1 MPNQVPNQQA
11 VDRESIF
18 MTENY
23 GGLNLES
30 SPMNMPLTD
39 SPSVTN
45 VVIDPSGKVKKRFGS
60 KVLADFMEYTD
71 IHIPFRLSNGRLI
84 HIITDK
90 YAIKVLED
98 GYGVTTPLYSTS
110 ACLTPYPVT
119 TLQSSYTPKRTHL
132 MTREDNTTKFHI
144 FSSTSVPIT
153 LTVTEV
159 PSTFVSATHNV
170 VPKSN
175 SIFTGNFDVSVP
187 ENAYFTFEGSSWRKG
202 TAYTGGYLHL
212 VDETGIADGTVGLA
226 VVFSWSWEAD
236 AQWRT
241 KGHWQHDFLKF
252 NVDLGTDVNIELSPT
267 MKVSLAN
274 DFTLAKNY
282 LYSMYNISTI
292 WSNSYPALL
301 ARDISNDAT
310 TQTWFTSHPQPQLQ
324 ATPAVHWFPTFG
336 SVIQAGK
343 QMPSGYVV
351 GDTTFLSVGT
361 THICFGGNYYLDTAY
376 TVPFQPYPATLLRI
390 MGVYIGG
397 KGGCKGNEMV
407 LFNSDNTV
415 IPMTISGVQSTGN
428 WYNGY
433 YSTGAGQVT
442 PATSASTQTCL
453 FYGFFGGS
461 VIGCRTLDNKLAFV
475 PASVPTGGST
485 TGTYPTKQG
494 ALSLNFVGLYPWIN
508 MFYHDFFNVST
519 MFQDRV
525 VLAGF
530 TLSPNT
536 VLFGNVGNETQM
548 QKSIRYSNFEV
559 AWADNTLATSPL
571 EVRLNMSSDEQI
583 QDMIQWHDSLF
594 IGTTKQLYRIHGGQ
608 NVAITPTNYFV
619 DTVSNVACAYRS
631 MVLTNDGV
639 VFLSDS
645 GVYRVGVDNTS
656 GQFKVINIGIK
667 VRKAIREGLDKGRL
681 NAGLGRMAYDSVND
695 VLYVLV
701 GDKTSLTPRRCF
713 VYFADRQSWVEWTTA
728 SGYFPATSVTCYDG
742 RVFFTMSETTEVETL
757 NLIEN
762 EGSVKLFKDSSN
774 YMYVEVGGVVTPI
787 YQSLGGVSTTH
798 QLDTWS
804 AGAYTAYAAETLSG
818 VNSLLWVS
826 STQVILWTLNAN
838 WVRASTLAAYSKG
851 SAQALQYETD
861 FGVDVDVPRI
871 TTTIDGVKQQASLVE
886 FNIKDSFLD
895 LVKTSVIDDNLA
907 NVQIKLPVPRVS
919 LTKAASPL
927 GTKAHF
933 SLETP
938 TTGTGIKPIP
948 VGFLGYKGVTNTTDA
963 TTGVEGTD
971 YVTTKDSAII
981 TTNTFQGATDVVQVE
996 VLAETDLSPLYIKNV
1011 TTESYIPLT
1020 SLTYNVAATSKNYH
1034 AKCTA
1039 GDVYDGKTVTYGLAY
1054 PSWWLSPAF
1063 TRNNIKNLKRMSHF
1077 YAVFENS
1084 VPIQTNATLAPS
1096 WVTAPKMNLAIVQNG
1111 SRTGQ
1116 SSTAVTDESDP
1127 FDILSTSD
1135 AGLDYY
1141 RVVYPIEG
1149 NFISFQA
1156 FVYSFDDGN
1165 WELVGYQLEADTS
1178 GKTSR
1183 KPYD

>member
-60 KVLADFMEYTD
+60 KVIADFMEYTD

-98 GYGVTTPLYSTS
+98 GYGETTPLYSTS

-119 TLQSSYTPKRTHL
+119 TLQSGYAPKRTYL
-132 MTREDNTTKFHI
+132 MTREDSTTKFHI
-144 FSSTSVPIT
+144 FSRTSIPVT

-159 PSTFVSATHNV
+159 PSTFVTSTHNV
-170 VPKSN
+170 IPKSN

-202 TAYTGGYLHL
+202 TTYTTGYLHL
-212 VDETGIADGTVGLA
+212 IDETGIDDGTVGLA
-226 VVFSWSWEAD
+226 VIFSWSWEAD
-236 AQWRT
+236 TQWRT

-267 MKVSLAN
+267 MKISLAN

-282 LYSMYNISTI
+282 LYNMYAVSTV

-301 ARDISNDAT
+301 ARAISNDAT
-310 TQTWFTSHPQPQLQ
+310 TQTWFTSAPQPQLQ
-324 ATPAVHWFPTFG
+324 ATPSSHYFPTFG
-336 SVIQAGK
+336 SVIYAGK
-343 QMPSGYVV
+343 QYSGGYVV

-361 THICFGGNYYLDTAY
+361 THICFGGNFYLDASY
-376 TVPFQPYPATLLRI
+376 TVPLQPYPATLLRL
-390 MGVYIGG
+390 MGIYIGG
-397 KGGCKGNEMV
+397 NGGCIGNEMV
-407 LFNSDNTV
+407 LFNSDNVV
-415 IPMTISGVQSTGN
+415 IPMTIAGLQSTGN
-428 WYNGY
+428 WYAGY
-433 YSTGAGQVT
+433 YSTGAGQVV
-442 PATSASTQTCL
+442 PATSVSTQTCL
-453 FYGFFGGS
+453 FYGFFGGA
-461 VIGCRTLDNKLAFV
+461 VMGCRTLDNKLAFV
-475 PASVPTGGST
+475 PATVPTGGST

-494 ALSLNFVGLYPWIN
+494 ALSLNLVGLYPWVN
-508 MFYHDFFNVST
+508 ATHYDFFNVST

-525 VLAGF
+525 VLSGF

-536 VLFGNVGNETQM
+536 ILFGNVGNETQM
-548 QKSIRYSNFEV
+548 QQSIRYSNFEV

-583 QDMIQWHDSLF
+583 QDMLQWHDSLF

-619 DTVSNVACAYRS
+619 DTVSNVSCAYRS

-667 VRKAIREGLDKGRL
+667 IRKAIREGLDKGRL
-681 NAGLGRMAYDSVND
+681 NAGLGRMAYDSVNN

-728 SGYFPATSVTCYDG
+728 SGYFPSTSVTCYDG
-742 RVFFTMSETTEVETL
+742 RVFFTMSETTVDDVAW
-757 NLIEN
+757 
-762 EGSVKLFKDSSN
+762 SD
-774 YMYVEVGGVVTPI
+774 
-787 YQSLGGVSTTH
+787 TT
-798 QLDTWS
+798 
-804 AGAYTAYAAETLSG
+804 
-818 VNSLLWVS
+818 
-826 STQVILWTLNAN
+826 
-838 WVRASTLAAYSKG
+838 AS
-851 SAQALQYETD
+851 
-861 FGVDVDVPRI
+861 
-871 TTTIDGVKQQASLVE
+871 SLVE

-895 LVKTSVIDDNLA
+895 LVKTSVMDDVDL

-919 LTKAASPL
+919 LTKAASPS

-948 VGFLGYKGVTNTTDA
+948 VGFLGYKGVTNTTDS

-981 TTNTFQGATDVVQVE
+981 TIDAFQGVTDVVQVE

-1020 SLTYNVAATSKNYH
+1020 SLTYNVAATSKAYH
-1034 AKCTA
+1034 AKCTN
-1039 GDVYDGKTVTYGLAY
+1039 GDAYDGETVTYGLAY

-1084 VPIQTNATLAPS
+1084 VPIQTNTTLAPS
-1096 WVTAPKMNLAIVQNG
+1096 WVAAPKMNLAIVQNG